1 MLDENLLRLSK
12 TISHALRHKPEEYGL
27 TLDAQGWVE
36 VEALLA
42 TLRKRRS
49 AWSQVSQEDIIEIMD
64 GSDKQRFEL
73 RDGRIRACYGH
84 STAGKVEKEPSVP
97 PTVLY
102 HGTTAQATTAILKE
116 GLKAMKRQ
124 YVHLSTDE
132 QTARVVALRH
142 TRQPVILRIDAQRAY
157 EQGIN
162 FYVGNEDI
170 WLADPIPPTF
180 IAT

>member
-1 MLDENLLRLSK
+1 MNENLIRLSK
-12 TISHALRHKPEEYGL
+12 TIAHALRHKPEEYGL
-27 TLDAQGWVE
+27 TLDAEGWVE

-49 AWSQVSQEDIIEIMD
+49 AWSQVSQEDIKEIID
-64 GSDKQRFEL
+64 KSDKQRFEL
-73 RDGRIRACYGH
+73 RGSKIRAFYGH
-84 STAGKVEKEPSVP
+84 STAERVEKGPSIP
-97 PTVLY
+97 PVVLY
-102 HGTTAQATTAILKE
+102 HGTTAQAATTILKE

-132 QTARVVALRH
+132 QTARVVALRR
-142 TRQPVILRIDAQRAY
+142 TRQPVILRIDAQVAY

-170 WLADPIPPTF
+170 WLADPIPPIF
-180 IAT
+180 INTP